1 MFFNSSLPSN
11 DIYNSLLFGGFLMV
25 LSVILY
31 NVYGRGGEPFQ
42 RRVPIF
48 RHLNAQN
55 IWRAKTKK

>member
-1 MFFNSSLPSN
+1 MKVVDSAGSKITTDYSMYTSTQRMLYWTT
-11 DIYNSLLFGGFLMV
+11 IYD
-25 LSVILY
+25 
-31 NVYGRGGEPFQ
+31 RGGEPFQ